1 MERVKQKLA
10 MPEKE
15 FEKVCVI
22 CQTNEHIR
30 CILLYT

>member
-1 MERVKQKLA
+1 MDRVKQKLG

-22 CQTNEHIR
+22 SCVLVYIVNKLVQD
-30 CILLYT
+30 